1 MNSRLKALMLTA
13 AVALGVAT
21 SANAATVS
29 YTNAEDDPK
38 FSLTIDDAASPGAF
52 RFSLTT
58 LVGGADYLGLGF
70 MFGGTSLSQGDISL
84 VSATNESD
92 SPIFPDLEL
101 FGTNTG
107 DQTDCGNGC
116 NFSGGGSRSDF
127 DYIIRIGEQGG
138 NAENYVKS
146 VVFDVAATG
155 SLSQFSDFAVRAQVT
170 TNPEGSIK
178 TDLDP
183 NNPAPI
189 PLPAGLPLLGSGLLA
204 IGILRRRRA
213 AKLAA

>member
-29 YTNAEDDPK
+29 YTNAEDDLK
-38 FSLTIDDAASPGAF
+38 FSLTIDDAASPGSF

-58 LVGGADYLGLGF
+58 LAGAADFLGLGF
-70 MFGGTSLSQGDISL
+70 MFGGTSLSKGDISL

-92 SPIFPDLEL
+92 SPISPNLKL
-101 FGTNTG
+101 FGNNTG
-107 DQTDCGNGC
+107 NQSTCGGGC
-116 NFSGGGSRSDF
+116 NFNGDGSRSDF
-127 DYIIRIGEQGG
+127 DYIIRIGENGG
-138 NAENYVKS
+138 NAKNYVKS
-146 VVFDVAATG
+146 IVFDIAATG
-155 SLSQFSDFAVRAQVT
+155 SLAQFSDFAVRAQVT

-213 AKLAA
+213 AKSAA